1 LKPNLTDSERRAEY
15 IRTMGPELGLL
26 YHELEE
32 EVDWLQ
38 QKWNEFGELFG
49 KGPERIELLT
59 NAASNFFFLLHKL
72 MFEDA
77 MLHLCRLTDPA
88 ETRIRVGK
96 EVKVRKNLTVMGLAD
111 AISDS
116 TLKDRVQIQARQ
128 VKKNCEFA
136 RGLRNSRLAHADL
149 ESFRNGIA
157 GPKVLSKHV
166 EDALKSMRHLL
177 GGISQHYGYPPSFLA
192 KDPFGARSLV
202 YYLEKAARVVNR

>member
-1 LKPNLTDSERRAEY
+1 
-15 IRTMGPELGLL
+15 MGPELGLL

-38 QKWNEFGELFG
+38 QKWNEFRELFG
-49 KGPERIELLT
+49 KGPERIELLN

-88 ETRIRVGK
+88 ETRVRLGKRV
-96 EVKVRKNLTVMGLAD
+96 VTRKNLTVMALAH
-111 AISDS
+111 AISDPG
-116 TLKDRVQIQARQ
+116 LKGRVEVQARQ

-136 RGLRNSRLAHADL
+136 RGLRNIRLAHADL

-157 GPKVLSKHV
+157 SPKILSKHV
-166 EDALKSMRHLL
+166 EDALKSMRDLL
-177 GGISQHYGYPPSFLA
+177 GGISQHYGYPPSVLV

-202 YYLEKAARVVNR
+202 YYLENAARAVKH

>member
-1 LKPNLTDSERRAEY
+1 
-15 IRTMGPELGLL
+15 MGPELGLL

-49 KGPERIELLT
+49 KGPERIELL
-59 NAASNFFFLLHKL
+59 NSAASNFFFLLHKL

-88 ETRIRVGK
+88 EVQIRLGK
-96 EVKVRKNLTVMGLAD
+96 KVLNRKNLTVMALAH
-111 AISDS
+111 AISDPA
-116 TLKDRVQIQARQ
+116 LKDRVEIQARQ
-128 VKKNCEFA
+128 VKKNCDFA
-136 RGLRNSRLAHADL
+136 RGLRNKRLAHADL

-157 GPKVLSKHV
+157 GPKIVSKHV
-166 EDALKSMRHLL
+166 EDALKSMRDLL
-177 GGISQHYGYPPSFLA
+177 GRIRQHYGYPPCVLL

-202 YYLEKAARVVNR
+202 YYLENAARTVND